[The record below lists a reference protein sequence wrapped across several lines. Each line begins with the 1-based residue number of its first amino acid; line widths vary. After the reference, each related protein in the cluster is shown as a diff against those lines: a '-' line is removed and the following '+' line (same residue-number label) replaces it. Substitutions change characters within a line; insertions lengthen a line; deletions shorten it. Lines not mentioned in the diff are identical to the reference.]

1 MFPIRFLPDD
11 RTYLAEQPVDLM
23 LAAAAADIWIEQ
35 PCGSKTICGK
45 CKVRVREGGAPI
57 SPGDERLLAKDELSD
72 GWRLGCQL
80 RLSSATV
87 IEIPLATRSVALK
100 PFGPP
105 DIFSSGFRPN
115 LIKRYLELRPP
126 DEDNQYASFDLI
138 SRALDLPRLRA
149 DMTVAQSAVQRLTEN
164 DYKVSVVIS
173 GDELFGIE
181 AGNTADRAFGVA
193 IDIGSTTLGAAL
205 VNLQN
210 GEVLCAV
217 SRLNPQ
223 VKIGADIISRIQYAQ
238 EHRGGNEQLH
248 KSLIGSLSQMIEE
261 LAAQGK
267 AAPGE
272 IYSVVC
278 AGNATMTHSA
288 AGADITPLGQ
298 APYVG
303 LWSREWSVRARQW
316 ELPVSKR
323 AEVRFM
329 PMIRSHVGGDTVS
342 GILACGIDRSE
353 GWQALIDLGTNSEVV
368 VGNRHRIV
376 ATSTAA
382 GPAFEGA
389 NIYMGMRAA
398 PGAIDQVRI
407 AHDGRMVVKTVNNE
421 PARGICG
428 TGLVDAA
435 AELVRMGV
443 IEPSGYM
450 KKGDEIASLPEA
462 LRTRC
467 ITLPDGQAAVVLAG
481 PLPEPARPVRTDV
494 GEAGIENRKAKI
506 ENAVVVL
513 TAQDVRQLQLIKGS
527 IYAGLDVLLRHLGIN
542 LGDLERVNIAGAF
555 GNFLRKDTAQA
566 IGLVP
571 QIDPEKVQFIG
582 NAAGAGARMA
592 LVDADARERA
602 SRISESSEY
611 VGLAGHPDYQDA
623 FVAAIPFPAP
633 NLSAECMVPGAE
645 QSGSATQH

>member
-1 MFPIRFLPDD
+1 MFSIRFLPED
-11 RTYLAEQPVDLM
+11 RTYQAEQPVDLM
-23 LAAAAADIWIEQ
+23 LAAAACDIWVEQ

-45 CKVRVREGGAPI
+45 CKVRVVEGNAPV
-57 SPGDERLLAKDELSD
+57 SLADERLLTKEELQQ

-80 RLSSATV
+80 TLAGAAIV
-87 IEIPLATRSVALK
+87 DVPPATRSVAVK
-100 PFGPP
+100 PFGPA
-105 DIFSSGFRPN
+105 DLFAAGFRPN
-115 LIKRYLELRPP
+115 IVKTYLELRPP
-126 DEDNQYASFDLI
+126 DEDNQYASFDII
-138 SRALDLPRLRA
+138 SRALASPRLRA
-149 DMTVAQSAVQRLTEN
+149 EMSVVQTAVQRLVEN
-164 DYKVSVVIS
+164 DYKITAVVS
-173 GDELFGIE
+173 GDELIGIE
-181 AGNTADRAFGVA
+181 PGNTADSAFGVA

-205 VNLQN
+205 INLRD
-210 GEVLCAV
+210 GSVVCAV

-223 VKIGADIISRIQYAQ
+223 VKFGADIISRIHYAQ
-238 EHRGGNEQLH
+238 EHPGGSSQLH
-248 KSLIGSLSQMIEE
+248 KTLIAALRQMIEE
-261 LAAQGK
+261 VASQ
-267 AAPGE
+267 PGISAND

-303 LWSREWSVRARQW
+303 LWTREWTVRARDF

-323 AEVRFM
+323 AAVRFM
-329 PMIRSHVGGDTVS
+329 PMIRSHVGGDTVA
-342 GILACGIDRSE
+342 GILATGIDRSDS
-353 GWQALIDLGTNSEVV
+353 WQAMIDLGTNSEVV
-368 VGNRHRIV
+368 VGNRHRMV

-407 AHDGRMVVKTVNNE
+407 SAEGRIVVKTVQNE

-443 IEPSGYM
+443 IAPSGYM
-450 KKGDEIASLPEA
+450 KKGDELAGLPEA
-462 LRTRC
+462 LQARC
-467 ITLPDGQAAVVLAG
+467 ITLPDGQAAVVLATPIAG
-481 PLPEPARPVRTDV
+481 WPTLAGVARV
-494 GEAGIENRKAKI
+494 GEIENKKSRI
-506 ENAVVVL
+506 ENEVVL

-527 IYAGLDVLLRHLGIN
+527 IYAGLDILLRHLGIT
-542 LGDLERVNIAGAF
+542 LDDLERVNIAGAF

-571 QIDPEKVQFIG
+571 NIDPEKVQFIG
-582 NAAGAGARMA
+582 NAAGVGARMA
-592 LVDADARERA
+592 LVDAAARERA
-602 SRISESSEY
+602 NLISENCEY
-611 VGLAGHPDYQDA
+611 VELAGHPEYQDA

-633 NLSAECMVPGAE
+633 KLLDATKTSA
-645 QSGSATQH
+645 

>member
-1 MFPIRFLPDD
+1 MFPIRFLPED
-11 RTYLAEQPVDLM
+11 RTYQAEQAVDLM
-23 LAAAAADIWIEQ
+23 LAAAACDIWVEQ

-45 CKVRVREGGAPI
+45 CKVRVLDGDAPI
-57 SPGDERLLAKDELSD
+57 SLADERLLTKEELEH

-80 RLSSATV
+80 KLSRATTIDV
-87 IEIPLATRSVALK
+87 PPATRSVAVK

-105 DIFSSGFRPN
+105 DLFAAGFHPN
-115 LIKRYLELRPP
+115 ITKSYLELRPP
-126 DEDNQYASFDLI
+126 DEDNQFASFDII
-138 SRALDLPRLRA
+138 SRALASPRLRA
-149 DMTVAQSAVQRLTEN
+149 EMGVVQTAAQRLTEN
-164 DYKVSVVIS
+164 DYKITAVVS
-173 GDELFGIE
+173 GDELLGIE
-181 AGNTADRAFGVA
+181 AGNTADNAFGIA

-205 VNLQN
+205 IKLHDGSVIS
-210 GEVLCAV
+210 AV

-223 VKIGADIISRIQYAQ
+223 VKFGADIISRIHYAQ
-238 EHRGGNEQLH
+238 EHPGGSSQLH
-248 KSLIGSLSQMIEE
+248 KTLIAALRQMIEE
-261 LAAQGK
+261 LASQG
-267 AAPGE
+267 GILGND

-303 LWSREWSVRARQW
+303 LWTREWSVRAREF

-323 AEVRFM
+323 AMVRFM
-329 PMIRSHVGGDTVS
+329 PMIRSHVGGDTVA
-342 GILACGIDRSE
+342 GVLASSIDRGD
-353 GWQALIDLGTNSEVV
+353 GWQAIIDLGTNSEVV

-389 NIYMGMRAA
+389 NIYHGMRAA

-407 AHDGRMVVKTVNNE
+407 SQDGRVVVKTVQNE
-421 PARGICG
+421 PARGLCG

-443 IEPSGYM
+443 IAPSGYM
-450 KKGDEIASLPEA
+450 KKGNELAAVADQ

-467 ITLPDGQAAVVLAG
+467 ITLHDGQAAVVLAG
-481 PLPEPARPVRTDV
+481 SATQVAQPATD
-494 GEAGIENRKAKI
+494 NRQLAT
-506 ENAVVVL
+506 VVL

-527 IYAGLDVLLRHLGIN
+527 IYAGLDILLRHLGIS
-542 LGDLERVNIAGAF
+542 LDDLERVNIAGAF

-571 QIDPEKVQFIG
+571 NIDPEKVQFIG
-582 NAAGAGARMA
+582 NAAGVGARMA
-592 LVDADARERA
+592 LVDAAARERA
-602 SRISESSEY
+602 NRISENCEY
-611 VGLAGHPDYQDA
+611 VELAGHPGYQDA
-623 FVAAIPFPAP
+623 FVAAIPFPEP
-633 NLSAECMVPGAE
+633 ENLTTKDTKVHKGFPS
-645 QSGSATQH
+645 

>member
-11 RTYLAEQPVDLM
+11 RTYQAEQPVDLM
-23 LAAAAADIWIEQ
+23 LAAAAADIWVEQ

-45 CKVRVREGGAPI
+45 CKVRVREGDAEI
-57 SPGDERLLAKDELSD
+57 SPADERLLSKEEITD

-80 RLSSATV
+80 TLSGATV
-87 IEIPLATRSVALK
+87 IEIPPATRSVALK

-105 DIFSSGFRPN
+105 DLFAAGFRPIV
-115 LIKRYLELRPP
+115 IKRYLELRPP

-138 SRALDLPRLRA
+138 ARALNVPRLRA
-149 DMTVAQSAVQRLTEN
+149 DMTVVQTAAQRLAES
-164 DYKVSVVIS
+164 DYKISVVIR
-173 GDELFGIE
+173 GDELLSIE
-181 AGNTADRAFGVA
+181 AGNTADRAYGVA
-193 IDIGSTTLGAAL
+193 IDIGSTTLGTAL

-223 VKIGADIISRIQYAQ
+223 VKVGADIISRIQYAQ
-238 EHRGGNEQLH
+238 EHRGGSEQLH
-248 KSLIGSLSQMIEE
+248 KSLITGLSQMIEE
-261 LAAQGK
+261 LAAQGGVV
-267 AAPGE
+267 AGE

-288 AGADITPLGQ
+288 AGADITQLGQ

-303 LWSREWSVRARQW
+303 LWSREWSVRARELQ
-316 ELPVSKR
+316 LPVSKR
-323 AEVRFM
+323 AIVRFM

-353 GWQALIDLGTNSEVV
+353 VWQALIDLGTNSEVV
-368 VGNRHRIV
+368 VGNRDRTV

-389 NIYMGMRAA
+389 NIYLGMRAA

-407 AHDGRMVVKTVNNE
+407 SPDGRVVVKTVNNE

-443 IEPSGYM
+443 IAPSGYM
-450 KKGDEIASLPEA
+450 KKGDELSSLPEA
-462 LRTRC
+462 LRARC
-467 ITLPDGQAAVVLAG
+467 ITLPDGQAAVRIA
-481 PLPEPARPVRTDV
+481 E
-494 GEAGIENRKAKI
+494 E
-506 ENAVVVL
+506 VVL
-513 TAQDVRQLQLIKGS
+513 TAQDIRQLQLIKGS
-527 IYAGLDVLLRHLGIN
+527 IYAGLDILLRHLGIS
-542 LGDLERVNIAGAF
+542 LDDLERVNIAGAF

-582 NAAGAGARMA
+582 NAAGVGARMA

-602 SRISESSEY
+602 NRISESCEY
-611 VGLAGHPDYQDA
+611 VELAGHPDYQDA
-623 FVAAIPFPAP
+623 FVAAIPFPEP
-633 NLSAECMVPGAE
+633 EKEVNAEDAKVAE
-645 QSGSATQH
+645 EM